1 MIVADSSYI
10 AEGVLV
16 DEALLR
22 KDDMVAPDL
31 AIYETMGA
39 IWKHQVLLGR
49 ISDGQGY
56 LAALAD
62 LVRSN
67 RLVALE
73 PDNRLVSATYDL
85 SARYRAHPRDAI
97 FVALAFMTG
106 LELKTFDRNQKRILE
121 RETARRGRTR
131 SGSTERLDRR

>member
-22 KDDMVAPDL
+22 RDGMVAPDL
-31 AIYETMGA
+31 AIYETMEA
-39 IWKHQVLLGR
+39 IWKHQALLGR
-49 ISDGQGY
+49 ISDGQRY

-67 RLVALE
+67 WLVALK
-73 PDNRLVSATYDL
+73 PDDRLVGETYDL
-85 SARYRAHPRDAI
+85 SVRYRAHPHDTV
-97 FVALAFMTG
+97 FVALAVMTG
-106 LELKTFDRNQKRILE
+106 LELKTFDRNQSRILE
-121 RETARRGRTR
+121 RETARRGRAK
-131 SGSTERLDRR
+131 SENPAGGGER